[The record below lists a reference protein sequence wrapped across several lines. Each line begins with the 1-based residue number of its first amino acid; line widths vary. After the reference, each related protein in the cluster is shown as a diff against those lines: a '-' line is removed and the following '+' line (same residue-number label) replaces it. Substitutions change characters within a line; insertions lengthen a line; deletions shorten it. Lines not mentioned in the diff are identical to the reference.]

1 MSPFTM
7 PASSLN
13 LSRCCAAE
21 TKHSMRELLH
31 TLLHRVVELDAS
43 DLHIK
48 VGNPPLMRI
57 RGDLR
62 RTDFDALSEKDVE
75 KLLRPLLSEERSR
88 RLDNYKEVD
97 LSYAVPG
104 LARFRVNMFWQR
116 SKMGAV
122 FRLIPFRIKTIDE
135 LRLPVV
141 TKKLCQFPRGLILVT
156 GPTGSGK
163 STTLA
168 AMVNEINEVSRRHII
183 TIEDPIEYVHEDKKS
198 ILNQRELG
206 TDTKA
211 FAEALRH
218 VMRQNP
224 DVILVGEMRDLETI
238 QLAITAAETGHLVFS
253 TLHTVDAAQTIDRIV
268 DVFDPEQQAQIRT
281 QLSVTLQ
288 AVISQ
293 TLLPTK
299 DGHGRVAAFEVM
311 VATHAIRTLI
321 RDGKTHQLPM
331 DIQTG
336 FEHGMQTLD
345 GSLLQLL
352 REGTIDFEHALSKC
366 SNPSDFLRR
375 ATKDGLLEAA
385 NA

>member
-1 MSPFTM
+1 
-7 PASSLN
+7 
-13 LSRCCAAE
+13 
-21 TKHSMRELLH
+21 MRELLH

-48 VGNPPLMRI
+48 ANNPPFMRV
-57 RGDLR
+57 RGDLK
-62 RTDFDALSEKDVE
+62 RTDFPVMSERDVE
-75 KLLRPLLSEERSR
+75 RLLRPLLSEERSR
-88 RLDNYKEVD
+88 QLDTFREVD
-97 LSYAVPG
+97 LSYQVPG

-116 SKMGAV
+116 TKIGAV

-135 LRLPVV
+135 LKLPPI
-141 TKKLCQFPRGLILVT
+141 TKKLCHLPRGLILVT

-163 STTLA
+163 STSLA
-168 AMVNEINEVSRRHII
+168 AMINQINENERKHII

-211 FAEALRH
+211 FSEALRH

-268 DVFDPEQQAQIRT
+268 DVFDPNQQAQIRT
-281 QLSVTLQ
+281 QLSVTIQ
-288 AVISQ
+288 AVVSQ

-299 DGHGRVAAFEVM
+299 DGKGRVAAFEVM
-311 VATHAIRTLI
+311 TATPAIRTLI
-321 RDGKTHQLPM
+321 RDGKTHLLYA

-336 FEHGMQTLD
+336 GEHGMQTLD
-345 GSLLQLL
+345 GCLLRLL
-352 REGTIDFEHALSKC
+352 REGVIDFEHALSKT
-366 SNPSDFLRR
+366 SNPSEFIRR
-375 ATKDGLLEAA
+375 ATRDGLMEVVSA
-385 NA
+385 